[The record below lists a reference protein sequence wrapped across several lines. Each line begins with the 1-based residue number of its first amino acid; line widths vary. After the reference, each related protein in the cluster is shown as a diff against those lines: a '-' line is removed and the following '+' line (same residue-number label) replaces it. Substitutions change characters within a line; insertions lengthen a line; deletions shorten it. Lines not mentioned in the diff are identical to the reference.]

1 MSWLEAIVRRKSSTC
16 CGFDVDVV
24 LVHSYLG
31 VRPCLI
37 SLSIIFLAILLEDY
51 VYHILRLFTC

>member
-1 MSWLEAIVRRKSSTC
+1 MRRKSSTS

-37 SLSIIFLAILLEDY
+37 SLSIILLAIFLEDY